1 MTQAEIITIGTELLL
16 GETLDT
22 NTRYLAQQLRHLGVD
37 LFRATSIG
45 DNPLRIAEMIR
56 ESLSRAEFVITTG
69 GLGPTIDD
77 PTRNAAAIAF
87 NVEMDFHA
95 DLWKEI
101 YRKFQVRGAIP
112 SDNNQKQ
119 AFLPANAVAIHNPV
133 GTAPAFYIAEQK
145 KLLVCLPGVPA
156 EMKTIFQHEV
166 IPLLR
171 GHFELHQLIK
181 THVIRTSGIGESVV
195 DAQIADLETSSNPT
209 VGLSAHPGCVDIRI
223 TAKANSSQ
231 EADRMIDVVEQKV
244 ISLLQ
249 PHIYGFDQDTLL
261 EKVIEL
267 AANRGVTVTLF
278 VFCAINELILFSNH
292 TNNNVFEVKKLDRP
306 YTPQQDLNLER
317 RALLFAVNIYCQ
329 DDIATLD
336 MFFTSP
342 QKHAEKKKLFNNALP
357 QLQKWMENTCLDFIR
372 RQLSEVENG
381 E

>member
-56 ESLSRAEFVITTG
+56 ESLSRAEIVITTG

-156 EMKTIFQHEV
+156 EMKTG
-166 IPLLR
+166 LLR
-171 GHFELHQLIK
+171 L
-181 THVIRTSGIGESVV
+181 
-195 DAQIADLETSSNPT
+195 
-209 VGLSAHPGCVDIRI
+209 
-223 TAKANSSQ
+223 
-231 EADRMIDVVEQKV
+231 
-244 ISLLQ
+244 
-249 PHIYGFDQDTLL
+249 
-261 EKVIEL
+261 
-267 AANRGVTVTLF
+267 
-278 VFCAINELILFSNH
+278 
-292 TNNNVFEVKKLDRP
+292 
-306 YTPQQDLNLER
+306 
-317 RALLFAVNIYCQ
+317 
-329 DDIATLD
+329 
-336 MFFTSP
+336 
-342 QKHAEKKKLFNNALP
+342 
-357 QLQKWMENTCLDFIR
+357 
-372 RQLSEVENG
+372 
-381 E
+381 